1 MRAAE
6 KETMEQQRTARIP
19 QTGGWP
25 DRLVPWALL
34 VGGICCIAGF
44 LMAFLY
50 AAPVTGSSVE
60 GAALVG
66 DSMVTGVVLI
76 SQKIFYLHMP
86 VAIASFVAIVVS
98 FYYGIRFLSSRNER
112 YDTCAACAM
121 QIAFV
126 FVICTMITGELWERF
141 EWGVWW
147 TWDARLT
154 TYLVLLFLVIAY
166 LVLRAGVDDPQ
177 RRGVYAAVVGILA
190 LVDVPV
196 CYLITYLV
204 PNSLHPVVVRDGGMS
219 GDMALT
225 VVVCMVGILLVAYVL
240 YRLRLRQVCIDQRTD
255 ALQERIERIEEQ
267 PAAPAHPQPATHK
280 AAANGK
286 DPS

>member
-1 MRAAE
+1 MQTE
-6 KETMEQQRTARIP
+6 ETMEQQTAHIP
-19 QTGGWP
+19 KTGGVP

-50 AAPVTGSSVE
+50 AAPVTGSTVE

-86 VAIASFVAIVVS
+86 VAIASFIAIVIS
-98 FYYGIRFLSSRNER
+98 CYYGIRFLASRNER

-126 FVICTMITGELWERF
+126 FVICTMITGECWERF

-225 VVVCMVGILLVAYVL
+225 VVVCMVGILLIAYVL
-240 YRLRLRQVCIDQRTD
+240 YRLRLRQACITQRTV
-255 ALQERIERIEEQ
+255 ALQERIERREQ
-267 PAAPAHPQPATHK
+267 TATSPTAHPQTAPPA